1 MLRGRGTHARFLQ
14 TMSVQVAIV
23 LVNVATGLLTARL
36 LGPEGRGALAAI
48 VFWPQFLASLALAG
62 LPYSLVFHLRGAPGD
77 RREVFAAGLAMAFAL
92 GCLGALAGAFV
103 IPAAMSHSY
112 PPAVIA
118 FAQASAALAVV
129 NLTAML
135 LKSSL
140 GALDRQG
147 LANRFGFADP
157 ALYLALL
164 LLAAAA
170 APLTPQLA
178 AACMFGSGIITLLA
192 TCHRLWP
199 GRLPGFAAVRRWLG
213 PVGGY
218 ALRAAPAGLLANL
231 SYHLDRLVLV
241 VLIPPRELGLYA
253 VAFALSRLMEVVKT
267 TVASAGMAAMAGRE
281 AAEAKALHDRV
292 FRFVLVAVLGIAAG
306 GFALGGPAIVLV
318 YGAEFGPANILFRVL
333 VVEAA
338 LSCLGQV
345 VAQLFF
351 SLGRPGQASVA
362 QAAGFVVSL
371 AAMLAL
377 VPATGAFGAA
387 VGLALGALV
396 RLCVLLA
403 AVRLV
408 LRMDLPCPVLGRGEL
423 ALFWRGLN
431 RS

>member
-1 MLRGRGTHARFLQ
+1 
-14 TMSVQVAIV
+14 MSVQIAVV

-62 LPYSLVFHLRGAPGD
+62 LPYSLVFHLRGAPGAK
-77 RREVFAAGLAMAFAL
+77 REVFAAGLAIAAAL

-103 IPAAMSHSY
+103 IPAAMSHGY
-112 PPAVIA
+112 PPAVVA
-118 FAQASAALAVV
+118 FAQAGAALTVV

-147 LANRFGFADP
+147 LANRFSFADP

-170 APLTPQLA
+170 APLTPQAA
-178 AACMFGSGIITLLA
+178 AACMFGSGVVTLFA
-192 TCHRLWP
+192 TCRRLRP
-199 GRLPGFAAVRRWLG
+199 GKLPSPAAVRRWLR

-231 SYHLDRLVLV
+231 SYHLDRLFLV
-241 VLIPPRELGLYA
+241 ALIPPRELGLYA

-267 TVASAGMAAMAGRE
+267 TVASAGMAAMAGR
-281 AAEAKALHDRV
+281 AEAETKALHDRV
-292 FRFVLVAVLGIAAG
+292 FRFVLLAVVCITAG

-318 YGAEFGPANILFRVL
+318 YGPEFAPANVFFRVL

-362 QAAGFVVSL
+362 QAVGFAVSL
-371 AAMLAL
+371 AAMLVL
-377 VPATGAFGAA
+377 VPAIGALGAA
-387 VGLALGALV
+387 IGLALGASL

-403 AVRLV
+403 GVRFV
-408 LRMDLPCPVLGRGEL
+408 LRMDLPHPVLGRAEI
-423 ALFWRGLN
+423 ALFWRGLT
-431 RS
+431 RA